1 MNIYVVAK
9 RAGVSIATV
18 SRVINNSGSV
28 KPVTR
33 QKVEAALKELNY
45 RPNAIARVWL

>member
-1 MNIYVVAK
+1 MMNIYVVAK
-9 RAGVSIATV
+9 EPGFHATV

-33 QKVEAALKELNY
+33 QKVEAALKN
-45 RPNAIARVWL
+45 